1 MAFFENVQTLGQ
13 IPDGT
18 FINTPADGAGFRT
31 TSAVG
36 DGATFDSGVLDLTNY
51 TQVATSVVAD
61 VDGTLRFIFGNS
73 PTMSGTTVGQ
83 DGVDRLITVPYTSA
97 SGYQYFSAPAFTP
110 YVRYEF
116 TNTAGQGAA
125 GQFFFDTRFLTKSVS
140 GQLLRMDGFIS
151 PAMVANLGK
160 NVIVGQKL
168 NNSYDTVP
176 LDSTGNLRVHVT
188 EPLAAFGELRTIEV
202 SPQIQSEFAYGIN
215 TDQFNITT
223 SGTFTSAYGTD
234 SMAIISCSGTNTS
247 AVVESKG
254 YSKYRPGQGSL
265 ARFTGLFTTG
275 VANNTQRVGLFDESD
290 GFGFGYNGTDFGL
303 FNIRNGTTTWT
314 PQSAWNIDVMD
325 GSGSSSNPS
334 NQLLDPTKGNVFQVN
349 YQYLGFGAIKYFVE
363 EATTGRFE
371 PVHTIQ
377 YANANTVPSL
387 GIPSLPL
394 RFDVINT
401 SNSSEVIFKT
411 GSVAAFT
418 EGKNIVLGP
427 FNSISNTK
435 SVTTETNI
443 LTIKGKDTFNGKTN
457 RISVQLQELSIGCDG
472 NATSTIRVTK
482 DATLGGS
489 PSYTSI
495 SDQSSVEYDT
505 AGTTVS
511 GGVVIS
517 QQAVAKNQNS
527 TVNLQEFNLF
537 LLPGE
542 TLTFSSE
549 STATNATTIAVSWR
563 EDF

>member
-1 MAFFENVQTLGQ
+1 MAYFPNILSNTSPIGTNSDTVISGGNWSGDTYTGSGEINDYAYVGVNLQVDESGTLYFDFSQ
-13 IPDGT
+13 DGT
-18 FINTPADGAGFRT
+18 NWSTYPVNGF
-31 TSAVG
+31 
-36 DGATFDSGVLDLTNY
+36 
-51 TQVATSVVAD
+51 
-61 VDGTLRFIFGNS
+61 
-73 PTMSGTTVGQ
+73 TV
-83 DGVDRLITVPYTSA
+83 A
-97 SGYQYFSAPAFTP
+97 SGINEVHTAWKGGRYMRPRFVGSGGRTYFRLKTYYSNLPLPLSAPLNQSIGSDQDATV
-110 YVRYEF
+110 VRSILE
-116 TNTAGQGAA
+116 
-125 GQFFFDTRFLTKSVS
+125 
-140 GQLLRMDGFIS
+140 
-151 PAMVANLGK
+151 
-160 NVIVGQKL
+160 GQKL
-168 NNSYDTVP
+168 NNTFDTVP
-176 LDSTGNLRVHVT
+176 LDSTGNLRVNVT
-188 EPLAAFGELRTIEV
+188 EPLAAFGELKTIQV
-202 SPQIQSEFAYGIN
+202 TPQIQSEFAYGIN
-215 TDQFNITT
+215 TNQFNITT
-223 SGTFTSAYGTD
+223 SGTFTSAYETD

-290 GFGFGYNGTDFGL
+290 GFGFGYNGTSFGL
-303 FNIRNGTTTWT
+303 FNIRSGTTTWT
-314 PQSAWNIDVMD
+314 PQTAWNIDVMD
-325 GSGSSSNPS
+325 GTGSSSNPS

-363 EATTGRFE
+363 ESTTGRFE
-371 PVHTIQ
+371 PVHIIQ
-377 YANANTVPSL
+377 YANTNTVPSL

-394 RFDVINT
+394 RFDTINT

-443 LTIKGKDTFNGKTN
+443 LTIKGKDTFNGKVN

-495 SDQSSVEYDT
+495 SDQSSIEYDI

-511 GGVVIS
+511 NGVVIS